1 VTEPLIDL
9 DDLPPIPTIRAGDL
23 ADQSIN
29 SWEFRLW
36 VDGRVAPQG
45 SKNPMPIFKGSG
57 ADRRIVGYTMVE
69 SSRKYL
75 KPWREKVT
83 NEARKAWT
91 VEPYPGPVLLGCAFL
106 IAPPQDA
113 REGDWAIK
121 KTGPFAGDLS
131 HLVRAIEDA
140 LKNAGALVDD
150 CLVVGYL
157 GYPLTGKRYARPA
170 EGTGCQITLRP
181 AVPIADQWRG
191 FRPPVRHRSR

>member
-1 VTEPLIDL
+1 MTEPLIDL
-9 DDLPPIPTIRAGDL
+9 DDLPPMPSLRAGDL
-23 ADQSIN
+23 ADP
-29 SWEFRLW
+29 WEWRLW

-45 SKNPMPIFKGSG
+45 SKNPMPIHKGTG

-83 NEARKAWT
+83 AEARKAWT
-91 VEPYPGPVLLGCAFL
+91 VDPYPGPVLLGCAFL
-106 IAPPQDA
+106 IMPPQDA

-121 KTGPFAGDLS
+121 KSGPFAGDLS

-140 LKNAGALVDD
+140 LKVAGVLVDD

-157 GYPLTGKRYARPA
+157 GYPLTGKRYTRPGEGSGGCEIVLRPA
-170 EGTGCQITLRP
+170 EAIP
-181 AVPIADQWRG
+181 DQWRG
-191 FRPPVRHRSR
+191 FRPPVRHKVPR